1 MLNPTLQY
9 STANG
14 AMVSD
19 EALMEAITDHRPEAL
34 HEFYSRH
41 GGRLKSV
48 IGNVVHEEGDADDV
62 LQDILL
68 QIWHEADHYSPE
80 AGKLLGWVVTLARRR
95 AIDRLRRKQAYCRA
109 KERYQ
114 EHLNEQPA
122 SAPDNHSFG
131 DDISRSDLRHFLH
144 RRLNV
149 LPRHQ
154 REALELAFFAG
165 MSHREI
171 AAVTR
176 APLGTV
182 KTRLELGLQKLT
194 QSLRPIRHK
203 IYNLGRRGLRQTRPQ
218 GKSELP
224 AGLLVKSPASCRSF
238 IRKKSGLDVLGLKF
252 PVAVLCS

>member
-1 MLNPTLQY
+1 MLNPSLQLTTG
-9 STANG
+9 SA
-14 AMVSD
+14 VSD
-19 EALMEAITDHRPEAL
+19 EALMAAITDHRPEAL
-34 HEFYSRH
+34 SEFYSRH

-68 QIWHEADHYSPE
+68 QIWHEADHYSPK

-114 EHLNEQPA
+114 EHLNEQPPGAA
-122 SAPDNHSFG
+122 SENHSSG
-131 DDISRSDLRHFLH
+131 DEISRADLRKFLH
-144 RRLNV
+144 KRLNV
-149 LPRHQ
+149 LPQHQ

-194 QSLRPIRHK
+194 QSLKPIRHK
-203 IYNLGRRGLRQTRPQ
+203 I
-218 GKSELP
+218 
-224 AGLLVKSPASCRSF
+224 
-238 IRKKSGLDVLGLKF
+238 
-252 PVAVLCS
+252 

>member
-9 STANG
+9 SNG
-14 AMVSD
+14 ATVSD

-34 HEFYSRH
+34 NEFYSRH

-68 QIWHEADHYSPE
+68 QIWREADHYSPK
-80 AGKLLGWVVTLARRR
+80 AGKLLAWVVTLARRR

-109 KERYQ
+109 KDRYEAQLGQQLHATQRPGSDEEIER
-114 EHLNEQPA
+114 A
-122 SAPDNHSFG
+122 
-131 DDISRSDLRHFLH
+131 DLRRFLH
-144 RRLNV
+144 QRLRH
-149 LPRHQ
+149 LPHYQ
-154 REALELAFFAG
+154 REAIELAFFAG

-171 AAVTR
+171 AAATR

-182 KTRLELGLQKLT
+182 KTRLELGLRKLT

-203 IYNLGRRGLRQTRPQ
+203 
-218 GKSELP
+218 
-224 AGLLVKSPASCRSF
+224 V
-238 IRKKSGLDVLGLKF
+238 
-252 PVAVLCS
+252 

>member
-9 STANG
+9 TTGSSI
-14 AMVSD
+14 SD
-19 EALMEAITDHRPEAL
+19 EALMEAITAQRPEAL
-34 HEFYSRH
+34 REFYARH

-68 QIWHEADHYSPE
+68 QIWHEADHYSPK

-114 EHLNEQPA
+114 EHINEQPA
-122 SAPDNHSFG
+122 GYVEPHSSG
-131 DDISRSDLRHFLH
+131 DHISRADLRNFLH
-144 RRLNV
+144 RRLDV
-149 LPRHQ
+149 LPKHQ

-194 QSLRPIRHK
+194 QALRPIRHK
-203 IYNLGRRGLRQTRPQ
+203 I
-218 GKSELP
+218 
-224 AGLLVKSPASCRSF
+224 
-238 IRKKSGLDVLGLKF
+238 
-252 PVAVLCS
+252 

>member
-9 STANG
+9 TTGSAI
-14 AMVSD
+14 AD
-19 EALMEAITDHRPEAL
+19 EVLMEAITDHRPDASNEID
-34 HEFYSRH
+34 SRH

-68 QIWHEADHYSPE
+68 QIWHEAEHYSPK

-114 EHLNEQPA
+114 AHLNEQPA
-122 SAPDNHSFG
+122 ATSENHSSSG
-131 DDISRSDLRHFLH
+131 DISRSDLRHFLY

-149 LPRHQ
+149 LPQHQ

-203 IYNLGRRGLRQTRPQ
+203 I
-218 GKSELP
+218 
-224 AGLLVKSPASCRSF
+224 
-238 IRKKSGLDVLGLKF
+238 
-252 PVAVLCS
+252 

>member
-1 MLNPTLQY
+1 MLAIHHFSKSNGSKGLTYQLTGVLPDCAFRIESPWWMSCENHSDETERKQLVRGIHMLTPTLQY
-9 STANG
+9 TTGSTL
-14 AMVSD
+14 SD
-19 EALMEAITDHRPEAL
+19 EALMEAITAQRPEAL
-34 HEFYSRH
+34 TEFYSRH

-68 QIWHEADHYSPE
+68 QIWHEADHYSPKE
-80 AGKLLGWVVTLARRR
+80 GKLLGWVVTLARRR

-109 KERYQ
+109 KDRYQ
-114 EHLNEQPA
+114 AQLNEQPL
-122 SAPDNHSFG
+122 STENHSSE
-131 DDISRSDLRHFLH
+131 DQIARSDLRSFLH
-144 RRLNV
+144 RRLNL
-149 LPRHQ
+149 LPKQQ

-194 QSLRPIRHK
+194 QSLKPLRHK
-203 IYNLGRRGLRQTRPQ
+203 I
-218 GKSELP
+218 
-224 AGLLVKSPASCRSF
+224 
-238 IRKKSGLDVLGLKF
+238 
-252 PVAVLCS
+252 

>member
-9 STANG
+9 DSG
-14 AMVSD
+14 ATVSD

-34 HEFYSRH
+34 NEFYSRH

-68 QIWHEADHYSPE
+68 QIWHEADHYSPK

-114 EHLNEQPA
+114 AHINEEPA
-122 SAPDNHSFG
+122 SSAPDTHSFG
-131 DDISRSDLRHFLH
+131 DEISRSDLRHFLH

-194 QSLRPIRHK
+194 QSLKPIRHK
-203 IYNLGRRGLRQTRPQ
+203 I
-218 GKSELP
+218 
-224 AGLLVKSPASCRSF
+224 
-238 IRKKSGLDVLGLKF
+238 
-252 PVAVLCS
+252 

>member
-9 STANG
+9 STG
-14 AMVSD
+14 VLVSD

-34 HEFYSRH
+34 DEFYSRH
-41 GGRLKSV
+41 GSRLKSV

-68 QIWHEADHYSPE
+68 QIWHEADHYSPK

-114 EHLNEQPA
+114 AHLEEQPNA
-122 SAPDNHSFG
+122 AQESHSFK
-131 DDISRSDLRHFLH
+131 DEISRSDLRHFLH
-144 RRLNV
+144 RRLKV
-149 LPRHQ
+149 LPRYQ

-176 APLGTV
+176 SPSPGVPNT
-182 KTRLELGLQKLT
+182 TRVI
-194 QSLRPIRHK
+194 SCC
-203 IYNLGRRGLRQTRPQ
+203 
-218 GKSELP
+218 
-224 AGLLVKSPASCRSF
+224 LLNALSRW
-238 IRKKSGLDVLGLKF
+238 
-252 PVAVLCS
+252 

>member
-1 MLNPTLQY
+1 VFAPIARFALTSHRWNYANKRDETERQKIVREGLMLNPTLQY

-14 AMVSD
+14 AMISD

-34 HEFYSRH
+34 NEFYSRH

-68 QIWHEADHYSPE
+68 QIWHEADHYSPK

-114 EHLNEQPA
+114 EHLNEQ
-122 SAPDNHSFG
+122 SATVAPESHSFA

-171 AAVTR
+171 AAITS

-203 IYNLGRRGLRQTRPQ
+203 I
-218 GKSELP
+218 
-224 AGLLVKSPASCRSF
+224 
-238 IRKKSGLDVLGLKF
+238 
-252 PVAVLCS
+252 

>member
-1 MLNPTLQY
+1 MSHRWNYANQRDETERQKLARGGLMLNPTLQY
-9 STANG
+9 TTGSAI
-14 AMVSD
+14 SD

-34 HEFYSRH
+34 NEFYSRH

-68 QIWHEADHYSPE
+68 QIWHEADHYSPK

-114 EHLNEQPA
+114 AHLNEQPA
-122 SAPDNHSFG
+122 VATETHSFG
-131 DDISRSDLRHFLH
+131 DDISRSDLRHFLY

-149 LPRHQ
+149 LPQHQ

-194 QSLRPIRHK
+194 QSLRPLRHK
-203 IYNLGRRGLRQTRPQ
+203 I
-218 GKSELP
+218 
-224 AGLLVKSPASCRSF
+224 
-238 IRKKSGLDVLGLKF
+238 
-252 PVAVLCS
+252 

>member
-1 MLNPTLQY
+1 M
-9 STANG
+9 
-14 AMVSD
+14 
-19 EALMEAITDHRPEAL
+19 
-34 HEFYSRH
+34 
-41 GGRLKSV
+41 
-48 IGNVVHEEGDADDV
+48 HEEGDADDV

-68 QIWHEADHYSPE
+68 QIWHEADHYSPK

-114 EHLNEQPA
+114 AHLNEQPA
-122 SAPDNHSFG
+122 AAPETHSFG
-131 DDISRSDLRHFLH
+131 DDISRSDLRHFLY

-194 QSLRPIRHK
+194 QSLRPLRHK
-203 IYNLGRRGLRQTRPQ
+203 I
-218 GKSELP
+218 
-224 AGLLVKSPASCRSF
+224 
-238 IRKKSGLDVLGLKF
+238 
-252 PVAVLCS
+252 

>member
-9 STANG
+9 SNG
-14 AMVSD
+14 ATVSD
-19 EALMEAITDHRPEAL
+19 EVLMEAITDHRPEAL
-34 HEFYSRH
+34 NEFYSRH

-68 QIWHEADHYSPE
+68 QIWHEADHYSPK

-114 EHLNEQPA
+114 EHIEQPA
-122 SAPDNHSFG
+122 AAQDNHSG

-154 REALELAFFAG
+154 REALELAFFSRIKDRQNAD
-165 MSHREI
+165 
-171 AAVTR
+171 
-176 APLGTV
+176 
-182 KTRLELGLQKLT
+182 
-194 QSLRPIRHK
+194 
-203 IYNLGRRGLRQTRPQ
+203 RRT
-218 GKSELP
+218 
-224 AGLLVKSPASCRSF
+224 KSPAGSS
-238 IRKKSGLDVLGLKF
+238 DF
-252 PVAVLCS
+252 PEAVFDGAPGALRF

>member
-1 MLNPTLQY
+1 MFNPSLQLTTG
-9 STANG
+9 SA
-14 AMVSD
+14 VSD
-19 EALMEAITDHRPEAL
+19 EALMAAITDHRPEAL
-34 HEFYSRH
+34 SEFYSRH

-68 QIWHEADHYSPE
+68 QIWHEADHYSPK

-114 EHLNEQPA
+114 EHLNEQPPA
-122 SAPDNHSFG
+122 TSENHSSG
-131 DDISRSDLRHFLH
+131 DEISRSDLRKFLH

-149 LPRHQ
+149 LPEHQ

-194 QSLRPIRHK
+194 QSLKPLRHK
-203 IYNLGRRGLRQTRPQ
+203 I
-218 GKSELP
+218 
-224 AGLLVKSPASCRSF
+224 
-238 IRKKSGLDVLGLKF
+238 
-252 PVAVLCS
+252 